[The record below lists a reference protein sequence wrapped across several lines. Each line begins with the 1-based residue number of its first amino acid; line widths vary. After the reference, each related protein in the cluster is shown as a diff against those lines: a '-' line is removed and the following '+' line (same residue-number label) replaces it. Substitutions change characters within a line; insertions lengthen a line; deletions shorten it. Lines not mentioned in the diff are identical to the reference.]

1 MKLATAGTVVALCLV
16 AGKGLSEA
24 GPWATGK
31 GHSYFNLSFE
41 ALETTRLATL
51 DGNIQTIPEFR
62 LRQFGFY
69 GAFGLSERL
78 TVIVDRLGVRRSE
91 IEDFDA
97 ASGIEDTRAGVQW
110 QLGRKADWEL
120 AARGIV
126 QVPTGDENK
135 GLTVLPT
142 GSGVWEG
149 EVRFG
154 AGRSWRQGRLYG
166 YGELGHQFRGGALRD
181 ALQYESQIGYW
192 LHPRWLLGATLR
204 GVQPYRSEPSD
215 DALGSASGLGD
226 GVTYTVYGPMVIVQL
241 GRGTGIQLEI
251 EDAFNETNVAT
262 GVKFRVKLFFE
273 R

>member
-166 YGELGHQFRGGALRD
+166 YGEPDINSEAGLCETRFNTSHKSAIGCTRDGCSALPCVAFSLIEVSLAMTPWDRLRVS
-181 ALQYESQIGYW
+181 ATASPTPSTG
-192 LHPRWLLGATLR
+192 RW
-204 GVQPYRSEPSD
+204 
-215 DALGSASGLGD
+215 
-226 GVTYTVYGPMVIVQL
+226 
-241 GRGTGIQLEI
+241 
-251 EDAFNETNVAT
+251 
-262 GVKFRVKLFFE
+262 
-273 R
+273 

>member
-1 MKLATAGTVVALCLV
+1 MKLATAGTAVALCLV

-41 ALETTRLATL
+41 ALETTRLATP

-135 GLTVLPT
+135 GLT
-142 GSGVWEG
+142 
-149 EVRFG
+149 
-154 AGRSWRQGRLYG
+154 
-166 YGELGHQFRGGALRD
+166 
-181 ALQYESQIGYW
+181 
-192 LHPRWLLGATLR
+192 
-204 GVQPYRSEPSD
+204 
-215 DALGSASGLGD
+215 ASCAK
-226 GVTYTVYGPMVIVQL
+226 TRP
-241 GRGTGIQLEI
+241 
-251 EDAFNETNVAT
+251 F
-262 GVKFRVKLFFE
+262 
-273 R
+273 

>member
-1 MKLATAGTVVALCLV
+1 MKLATAGTAVALCLV

-120 AARGIV
+120 VVARHRPSADRRRS
-126 QVPTGDENK
+126 VPK

-192 LHPRWLLGATLR
+192 L
-204 GVQPYRSEPSD
+204 QPEMVARRYLAWRS
-215 DALGSASGLGD
+215 ALS
-226 GVTYTVYGPMVIVQL
+226 
-241 GRGTGIQLEI
+241 
-251 EDAFNETNVAT
+251 
-262 GVKFRVKLFFE
+262 K
-273 R
+273 